1 MSGSEI
7 TSRTSTFGHVCTP
20 LEAIYVILNFTSSV
34 LSSPGF
40 SPHQDM
46 YLGGSQ
52 SSPSNLELTIGKFT
66 TIKRWF

>member
-7 TSRTSTFGHVCTP
+7 TSRTSNFGHVCTT
-20 LEAIYVILNFTSSV
+20 LEALYVILNFTSPV
-34 LSSPGF
+34 LSSP
-40 SPHQDM
+40 HEDT

-66 TIKRWF
+66 TIK